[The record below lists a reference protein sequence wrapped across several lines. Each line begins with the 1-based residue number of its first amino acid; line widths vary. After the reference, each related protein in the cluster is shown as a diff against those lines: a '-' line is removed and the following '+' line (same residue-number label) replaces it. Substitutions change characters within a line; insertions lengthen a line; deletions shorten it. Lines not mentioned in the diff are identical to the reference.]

1 MRGDKSRLGQ
11 VQIETPHPA
20 VVFPIQGNSWQGYF
34 IIGDA
39 VSLPSLMKEEEVRG
53 GSLWRFM

>member
-11 VQIETPHPA
+11 EQIENRHPA